1 MKKKLPVSKN
11 EDLILTIEDLTYQ
24 GMGVAKVDSYPLFI
38 EGALPQEKII
48 QMYLLQQISY
58 QFTFKLQLCRIA

>member
-24 GMGVAKVDSYPLFI
+24 GMGVAKVDGYPLFI
-38 EGALPQEKII
+38 EGALPQEKLRH
-48 QMYLLQQISY
+48 MWLKLL
-58 QFTFKLQLCRIA
+58 RIMDLLK

>member
-24 GMGVAKVDSYPLFI
+24 GMGVAKVDGYPLLSSF
-38 EGALPQEKII
+38 P
-48 QMYLLQQISY
+48 
-58 QFTFKLQLCRIA
+58 

>member
-24 GMGVAKVDSYPLFI
+24 GMGVAKVDGRYSETAIVVRTEWLHQNTDIKKP
-38 EGALPQEKII
+38 
-48 QMYLLQQISY
+48 
-58 QFTFKLQLCRIA
+58 T